1 MEVCVDYKKAEQSHN
16 LRLISHRIIDGLL
29 DELHGTKI
37 FFKIDLAS
45 YYQIK
50 MDPPDISKTAFKTY
64 RGHFEFKVIPF
75 RLTNAPAT
83 FEALMNHI
91 FQPYFR
97 KFVLVLFL

>member
-1 MEVCVDYKKAEQSHN
+1 
-16 LRLISHRIIDGLL
+16 
-29 DELHGTKI
+29 
-37 FFKIDLAS
+37 
-45 YYQIK
+45 
-50 MDPPDISKTAFKTY
+50 MDPPHISKTAFKTY
-64 RGHFEFKVIPF
+64 CGHFEFKVIPF

>member
-1 MEVCVDYKKAEQSHN
+1 
-16 LRLISHRIIDGLL
+16 
-29 DELHGTKI
+29 
-37 FFKIDLAS
+37 
-45 YYQIK
+45 
-50 MDPPDISKTAFKTY
+50 MDPPHISKTAFKTY